1 MKKGLMFFVWSGQ
14 FHIDQRRHIAREEG
28 VSQDPLLEPV
38 APRLFAVPFPVACVL
53 SSFLFMRKQDL
64 NKTTY

>member
-1 MKKGLMFFVWSGQ
+1 
-14 FHIDQRRHIAREEG
+14 
-28 VSQDPLLEPV
+28 LLEPV